1 MGRTSHP
8 LDRTTDSEML
18 KAVAVKLNERIDACH
33 DAEISEDDHY
43 TPSARQAIKEEK
55 MWLTALLMEIQD
67 HLRS

>member
-33 DAEISEDDHY
+33 DVEVGEDDGY
-43 TPSARQAIKEEK
+43 TPEARQAIREEK